1 MRVALIG
8 RAICDAA
15 TAGTTANANAIGA
28 PLALLTRCWRVP
40 EFRSRDN
47 AKDVD
52 VLDLLGL

>member
-15 TAGTTANANAIGA
+15 TAGTNANAIGA

-47 AKDVD
+47 ARDVD